1 MRYFMSQG
9 IVQSKE
15 AIVALIVLG
24 KFVAERAK
32 DGLDLSDAVEL
43 VKKFVMDEEFK
54 GVLEAGVKGLDA
66 IPSELSDI
74 ELQEAVELIGLIVGA
89 LKK

>member
-1 MRYFMSQG
+1 MSQG

-15 AIVALIVLG
+15 AIVALIALG
-24 KFVAERAK
+24 KFVAIRASN
-32 DGLDLSDAVEL
+32 GLDLSDAVAL
-43 VKKFVMDEEFK
+43 VEKFVMDAEFK

-66 IPSELSDI
+66 IPSELGDI
-74 ELQEAVELIGLIVGA
+74 ELQEAVELIGLIVSA

>member
-1 MRYFMSQG
+1 MSQG

>member
-1 MRYFMSQG
+1 MSG
-9 IVQSKE
+9 ISESKE
-15 AIVALIVLG
+15 ALVALIVLG

-32 DGLDLSDAVEL
+32 NGLDLGDAVAL
-43 VKKFVMDEEFK
+43 VEKFVMDAEFK

-66 IPSELSDI
+66 IPSELGDI